1 MLAGLSLTDPAPAHL
16 ARQLITL
23 DAAWK
28 QTAARLGE
36 AGDDARARVVPGP
49 NGRARLVVDHLDA
62 LGEPGSLVWLRA
74 TAQTMMPRVDL
85 PELLLEVHAWT
96 GFLDAYT
103 HLADVPARTKDLS
116 VSVAALLVAEACNV
130 GLTPVIKPGEPA
142 LSRARLAH
150 VDQYYVRAENHA
162 AASGVLIGAQAQIPI
177 ARAWGGGL
185 LASVDGLR
193 FVVPV
198 RTINAGPSPK
208 YFGCKRGITWLNAV
222 NDQVAGIGQMVVPGT
237 PRDSLFIL
245 DTLLN
250 LDAGPKPGVVATG
263 NASCSDMV
271 FGVFAILNYRFAPR
285 FADLPGQGYWRA
297 ALPEPLPANVDPSPG
312 QQAIGGY
319 GPLEP
324 IARNTVNV
332 AKIATQW
339 PDMLRVAGSLVT
351 SQVRAC
357 DLLRM
362 FGRDGHPTP
371 LGQAFIEYGRIAK
384 TLHLL
389 ALVDPVDGSYQ
400 RRMNRQLTVQESR
413 HRLGRKICHGH
424 RGQIRQAYREGQEDQ
439 LAALGLVLNAVVPW
453 NTRYL
458 DAIVESL
465 RGSGQ
470 PVRDEAAARLSPL
483 GHAHLNCLGR
493 YAFTTQPP
501 AELRPLRDPNARDG
515 ADDGEF

>member
-1 MLAGLSLTDPAPAHL
+1 M
-16 ARQLITL
+16 
-23 DAAWK
+23 
-28 QTAARLGE
+28 
-36 AGDDARARVVPGP
+36 
-49 NGRARLVVDHLDA
+49 
-62 LGEPGSLVWLRA
+62 
-74 TAQTMMPRVDL
+74 
-85 PELLLEVHAWT
+85 
-96 GFLDAYT
+96 
-103 HLADVPARTKDLS
+103 
-116 VSVAALLVAEACNV
+116 
-130 GLTPVIKPGEPA
+130 IKPGEPA

-162 AASGVLIGAQAQIPI
+162 AASGVLIDAQAQIPM
-177 ARAWGGGL
+177 ACAWGGGL

-208 YFGCKRGITWLNAV
+208 YFGCKRRITWLNAA

-250 LDAGPKPGVVATG
+250 LDAGPKPEVVATD

-285 FADLPGQGYWRA
+285 FADLPGQRYWRA
-297 ALPEPLPANVDPSPG
+297 ALPEPLPANVDLSPG

-332 AKIATQW
+332 AKIATRW
-339 PDMLRVAGSLVT
+339 PDLLRVAGSLVT

-371 LGQAFIEYGRIAK
+371 ARAGVHRVRPDRQ
-384 TLHLL
+384 
-389 ALVDPVDGSYQ
+389 DPAPARA
-400 RRMNRQLTVQESR
+400 RRPR
-413 HRLGRKICHGH
+413 
-424 RGQIRQAYREGQEDQ
+424 
-439 LAALGLVLNAVVPW
+439 
-453 NTRYL
+453 
-458 DAIVESL
+458 
-465 RGSGQ
+465 
-470 PVRDEAAARLSPL
+470 
-483 GHAHLNCLGR
+483 
-493 YAFTTQPP
+493 
-501 AELRPLRDPNARDG
+501 
-515 ADDGEF
+515 

>member
-1 MLAGLSLTDPAPAHL
+1 
-16 ARQLITL
+16 
-23 DAAWK
+23 
-28 QTAARLGE
+28 
-36 AGDDARARVVPGP
+36 
-49 NGRARLVVDHLDA
+49 
-62 LGEPGSLVWLRA
+62 
-74 TAQTMMPRVDL
+74 
-85 PELLLEVHAWT
+85 
-96 GFLDAYT
+96 
-103 HLADVPARTKDLS
+103 

-162 AASGVLIGAQAQIPI
+162 AASGVLIDAQAQIPI

-250 LDAGPKPGVVATG
+250 LDAGPKPEVVATD

-285 FADLPGQGYWRA
+285 FADLPDQRYWRA
-297 ALPEPLPANVDPSPG
+297 ALPEPLPADAGLSPG

-332 AKIATQW
+332 AKIATDGQTCCGW
-339 PDMLRVAGSLVT
+339 PGRWSPARSAPATCCGCSAATDTPPRSGRRSSSAAGSPRPCT
-351 SQVRAC
+351 CSRSS
-357 DLLRM
+357 
-362 FGRDGHPTP
+362 TP
-371 LGQAFIEYGRIAK
+371 L
-384 TLHLL
+384 T
-389 ALVDPVDGSYQ
+389 
-400 RRMNRQLTVQESR
+400 
-413 HRLGRKICHGH
+413 
-424 RGQIRQAYREGQEDQ
+424 
-439 LAALGLVLNAVVPW
+439 AA
-453 NTRYL
+453 T
-458 DAIVESL
+458 
-465 RGSGQ
+465 SG
-470 PVRDEAAARLSPL
+470 
-483 GHAHLNCLGR
+483 G
-493 YAFTTQPP
+493 
-501 AELRPLRDPNARDG
+501 
-515 ADDGEF
+515 

>member
-1 MLAGLSLTDPAPAHL
+1 M
-16 ARQLITL
+16 
-23 DAAWK
+23 
-28 QTAARLGE
+28 
-36 AGDDARARVVPGP
+36 
-49 NGRARLVVDHLDA
+49 
-62 LGEPGSLVWLRA
+62 
-74 TAQTMMPRVDL
+74 
-85 PELLLEVHAWT
+85 
-96 GFLDAYT
+96 
-103 HLADVPARTKDLS
+103 
-116 VSVAALLVAEACNV
+116 
-130 GLTPVIKPGEPA
+130 
-142 LSRARLAH
+142 
-150 VDQYYVRAENHA
+150 
-162 AASGVLIGAQAQIPI
+162 
-177 ARAWGGGL
+177 
-185 LASVDGLR
+185 
-193 FVVPV
+193 
-198 RTINAGPSPK
+198 
-208 YFGCKRGITWLNAV
+208 NAV
-222 NDQVAGIGQMVVPGT
+222 A
-237 PRDSLFIL
+237 
-245 DTLLN
+245 
-250 LDAGPKPGVVATG
+250 
-263 NASCSDMV
+263 CS
-271 FGVFAILNYRFAPR
+271 P
-285 FADLPGQGYWRA
+285 
-297 ALPEPLPANVDPSPG
+297 
-312 QQAIGGY
+312 
-319 GPLEP
+319 PLEP

-339 PDMLRVAGSLVT
+339 PDMLRVAGPLVT
-351 SQVRAC
+351 SQVRAY

-439 LAALGLVLNAVVPW
+439 LAALGLVLNAVVLW

-515 ADDGEF
+515 EDDGEF

>member
-1 MLAGLSLTDPAPAHL
+1 M
-16 ARQLITL
+16 
-23 DAAWK
+23 
-28 QTAARLGE
+28 
-36 AGDDARARVVPGP
+36 
-49 NGRARLVVDHLDA
+49 
-62 LGEPGSLVWLRA
+62 
-74 TAQTMMPRVDL
+74 
-85 PELLLEVHAWT
+85 
-96 GFLDAYT
+96 
-103 HLADVPARTKDLS
+103 
-116 VSVAALLVAEACNV
+116 
-130 GLTPVIKPGEPA
+130 
-142 LSRARLAH
+142 
-150 VDQYYVRAENHA
+150 RAENHA
-162 AASGVLIGAQAQIPI
+162 AANGVLIDAQAQIPI
-177 ARAWGGGL
+177 ARARGGGL

-208 YFGCKRGITWLNAV
+208 YFGYKRGITWLNAV
-222 NDQVAGIGQMVVPGT
+222 NDQAAGIGQMVVPGT

-250 LDAGPKPGVVATG
+250 LDAGPKPEVVTTD
-263 NASCSDMV
+263 NASYSDMV

-285 FADLPGQGYWRA
+285 FADLHDQRYWRA
-297 ALPEPLPANVDPSPG
+297 ALPDPLPDGVDLSPE

-351 SQVRAC
+351 NQVRAY

-362 FGRDGHPTP
+362 LGRDGHPTP

-389 ALVDPVDGSYQ
+389 ALVDPIDGSYQ

-439 LAALGLVLNAVVPW
+439 LTALGLVLNAVRAVEYPLPRRHRREPARQRPTRARRGCRPAVPA
-453 NTRYL
+453 RARAPQL
-458 DAIVESL
+458 PGSL
-465 RGSGQ
+465 RLHH
-470 PVRDEAAARLSPL
+470 PAACRAAAAARPERTRWRGRRRVLTSPQ
-483 GHAHLNCLGR
+483 G
-493 YAFTTQPP
+493 
-501 AELRPLRDPNARDG
+501 DP
-515 ADDGEF
+515 

>member
-1 MLAGLSLTDPAPAHL
+1 
-16 ARQLITL
+16 
-23 DAAWK
+23 
-28 QTAARLGE
+28 
-36 AGDDARARVVPGP
+36 VPGP

-130 GLTPVIKPGEPA
+130 GLTPVIKSGEPA

-162 AASGVLIGAQAQIPI
+162 AASGVLIDAQAQIPI

-185 LASVDGLR
+185 LASAGGLR

-245 DTLLN
+245 DPLLN
-250 LDAGPKPGVVATG
+250 LDAGPKPEVVATG

-285 FADLPGQGYWRA
+285 FADLPGQRYWRA
-297 ALPEPLPANVDPSPG
+297 ALPEPLPADVDLSPG

-339 PDMLRVAGSLVT
+339 PDLLRVAGSLVT
-351 SQVRAC
+351 SQVRAY

-439 LAALGLVLNAVVPW
+439 LAALGLVLNAVVLW

-470 PVRDEAAARLSPL
+470 PVRDEAVARLSPL

-515 ADDGEF
+515 EDDGEF

>member
-1 MLAGLSLTDPAPAHL
+1 RPSHRWADPRALLLDGQRWEAVREDVLAGLSLTDPAPAHL

-62 LGEPGSLVWLRA
+62 LGDPGSLVWLRA

-103 HLADVPARTKDLS
+103 HLADVAARTKDLS

-162 AASGVLIGAQAQIPI
+162 AASGVLIDAQAQIPI

-208 YFGCKRGITWLNAV
+208 YFGYKRGITWLNAV

-250 LDAGPKPGVVATG
+250 LDAGPRPEVVTTD
-263 NASCSDMV
+263 NASYSDMV
-271 FGVFAILNYRFAPR
+271 FGVFAILNYRFARR
-285 FADLPGQGYWRA
+285 FANRYRPMSTCHPSSRRSVATARWSRSPATPSTSPRSPPSGQTCCAWPGRWSPARSAPTTCCACSA
-297 ALPEPLPANVDPSPG
+297 ATDTPPRSGRPSP
-312 QQAIGGY
+312 
-319 GPLEP
+319 
-324 IARNTVNV
+324 NT
-332 AKIATQW
+332 
-339 PDMLRVAGSLVT
+339 AGSPRPCTCSRSSTRSTAAT
-351 SQVRAC
+351 S
-357 DLLRM
+357 
-362 FGRDGHPTP
+362 GG
-371 LGQAFIEYGRIAK
+371 
-384 TLHLL
+384 
-389 ALVDPVDGSYQ
+389 
-400 RRMNRQLTVQESR
+400 
-413 HRLGRKICHGH
+413 
-424 RGQIRQAYREGQEDQ
+424 
-439 LAALGLVLNAVVPW
+439 
-453 NTRYL
+453 
-458 DAIVESL
+458 
-465 RGSGQ
+465 
-470 PVRDEAAARLSPL
+470 
-483 GHAHLNCLGR
+483 
-493 YAFTTQPP
+493 
-501 AELRPLRDPNARDG
+501 
-515 ADDGEF
+515 

>member
-1 MLAGLSLTDPAPAHL
+1 VLAGLSLTDPAPAHL

-36 AGDDARARVVPGP
+36 AGDDERARVVPGP

-62 LGEPGSLVWLRA
+62 LDEPDSLVWLRA
-74 TAQTMMPRVDL
+74 TAQTRMPRVDL

-103 HLADVPARTKDLS
+103 HLADVSTRTKDLS

-162 AASGVLIGAQAQIPI
+162 AANGVLIDAQAQIPI

-250 LDAGPKPGVVATG
+250 LDAGPKPEVVATD
-263 NASCSDMV
+263 NASYSDMV

-285 FADLPGQGYWRA
+285 FADLPDHRYWRA
-297 ALPEPLPANVDPSPG
+297 ALPEPLPANVDRSPE

-351 SQVRAC
+351 NQVRAY

-371 LGQAFIEYGRIAK
+371 LGQGFIEYGRIAK

-439 LAALGLVLNAVVPW
+439 LAALGLVLNAAVLW

-458 DAIVESL
+458 DAVVESL

-470 PVRDEAAARLSPL
+470 PVRDEDAARLSPL

-515 ADDGEF
+515 EDDGEF

>member
-1 MLAGLSLTDPAPAHL
+1 
-16 ARQLITL
+16 
-23 DAAWK
+23 
-28 QTAARLGE
+28 
-36 AGDDARARVVPGP
+36 
-49 NGRARLVVDHLDA
+49 
-62 LGEPGSLVWLRA
+62 
-74 TAQTMMPRVDL
+74 
-85 PELLLEVHAWT
+85 
-96 GFLDAYT
+96 
-103 HLADVPARTKDLS
+103 
-116 VSVAALLVAEACNV
+116 
-130 GLTPVIKPGEPA
+130 
-142 LSRARLAH
+142 
-150 VDQYYVRAENHA
+150 
-162 AASGVLIGAQAQIPI
+162 VLIDAQAQIPI
-177 ARAWGGGL
+177 ARARGGGL
-185 LASVDGLR
+185 LASAGGLR

-208 YFGCKRGITWLNAV
+208 YFGCKRGITWLNAGG
-222 NDQVAGIGQMVVPGT
+222 DQVAGIGQMAVPGT

-263 NASCSDMV
+263 TASCSDMV

-285 FADLPGQGYWRA
+285 FADLPGQRYWRA
-297 ALPEPLPANVDPSPG
+297 ALPGPLPANAGLSPG

-332 AKIATQW
+332 AKIATRW

-371 LGQAFIEYGRIAK
+371 LGQAFIEYGRIAR

-424 RGQIRQAYREGQEDQ
+424 RGQIRRAYREGQEDQ
-439 LAALGLVLNAVVPW
+439 VAALGLVLHAVVLEYPLP
-453 NTRYL
+453 RRHRREPARQRPARARRGCRPAVPARARAPQL
-458 DAIVESL
+458 PGSL
-465 RGSGQ
+465 RLHH
-470 PVRDEAAARLSPL
+470 PAACRAAAAARPERTRRRGRRRVLTSPARGSRRGTCGLSWPARADVTRTGDG
-483 GHAHLNCLGR
+483 GHGR
-493 YAFTTQPP
+493 ESWFA
-501 AELRPLRDPNARDG
+501 AMLDL
-515 ADDGEF
+515 

>member
-1 MLAGLSLTDPAPAHL
+1 M
-16 ARQLITL
+16 
-23 DAAWK
+23 
-28 QTAARLGE
+28 
-36 AGDDARARVVPGP
+36 
-49 NGRARLVVDHLDA
+49 
-62 LGEPGSLVWLRA
+62 
-74 TAQTMMPRVDL
+74 
-85 PELLLEVHAWT
+85 
-96 GFLDAYT
+96 
-103 HLADVPARTKDLS
+103 
-116 VSVAALLVAEACNV
+116 AEACNV
-130 GLTPVIKPGEPA
+130 GLTPVIKPGEAA

-162 AASGVLIGAQAQIPI
+162 AANAVLVDAQAQIPI
-177 ARAWGGGL
+177 AQAWGGGL

-208 YFGCKRGITWLNAV
+208 YFGYKRGITWLNAV

-250 LDAGPKPGVVATG
+250 LDAGPKPGDGGHRQRLLLRHGLRRVRDPG
-263 NASCSDMV
+263 
-271 FGVFAILNYRFAPR
+271 
-285 FADLPGQGYWRA
+285 LPLLA
-297 ALPEPLPANVDPSPG
+297 ALRGPARSAVLASAVADPLPDGVELSPE
-312 QQAIGGY
+312 QRAIVTTGRWRRS
-319 GPLEP
+319 P
-324 IARNTVNV
+324 ATTSTSR
-332 AKIATQW
+332 KIATQW

-351 SQVRAC
+351 NQVRAY

-371 LGQAFIEYGRIAK
+371 LGQALRRVRADRQDAAPAGAGRPGRR
-384 TLHLL
+384 HL
-389 ALVDPVDGSYQ
+389 P

-413 HRLGRKICHGH
+413 HRLGRKICHGN

-439 LAALGLVLNAVVPW
+439 LAALGLVLNAVVLW

-458 DAIVESL
+458 DAIVEHL

-470 PVRDEAAARLSPL
+470 PVRDEDVARLSPL

-501 AELRPLRDPNARDG
+501 AELRPLRDPKARDSE
-515 ADDGEF
+515 DDGEF